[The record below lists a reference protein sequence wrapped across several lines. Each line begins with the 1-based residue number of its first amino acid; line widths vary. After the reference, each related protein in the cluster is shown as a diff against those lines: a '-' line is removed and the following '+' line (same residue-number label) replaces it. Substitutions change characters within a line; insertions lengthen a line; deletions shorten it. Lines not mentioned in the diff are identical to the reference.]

1 MESLKDRS
9 IIVTG
14 GASGIGEAIVRLL
27 AERGAACIA
36 ADVNDQQGNRI
47 VEEINRAGG
56 NAVYRH
62 CDISDVG
69 QVDSLVNAA
78 VERFG
83 RLDGLVANAGVQ
95 VEKPLADTTD
105 AEWDR
110 VIDINLKGTFLCCR
124 AAVKQMLK
132 NTDGKGGGRQGGSIV
147 ATGSVLSLVAEPV
160 LAAYCAS
167 KGGILM
173 LMRSIATDYGKRNIR
188 ANCVCPG
195 YINTPLGDK
204 YFEIQPDPAAARKA
218 ADAMHALGRMGEPV
232 EVARCVAF
240 LLSDEAS
247 FVTGSAFVADGGL
260 IAKV

>member
-9 IIVTG
+9 VIVTG
-14 GASGIGEAIVRLL
+14 AASGIGEAIVRLL

-36 ADVNDQQGNRI
+36 ADVNDKQGSAI
-47 VEEINRAGG
+47 VEAINRAGG
-56 NAVYRH
+56 SAVYQH

-69 QVDSLVNAA
+69 QVDSLVAHA

-95 VEKPLADTTD
+95 VEKPLAETTD

-124 AAVKQMLK
+124 AAVRQMLK
-132 NTDGKGGGRQGGSIV
+132 NNQGNGRGSIV

-188 ANCVCPG
+188 ANCICPG

-218 ADAMHALGRMGEPV
+218 ADQMHALGRMGEPV
-232 EVARCVAF
+232 EVAKCAAF

-247 FVTGSAFVADGGL
+247 FVTGSAFVVDGGL